1 MGIYPVSLEKLIEQF
16 SRLPGIGQKSAT
28 RVALY
33 VLSSKNELAESLAKS
48 LVEVKEKIRFC
59 SICFNL
65 TDDDPCPICCDE
77 NRADGTICVVEG
89 PGDQLALEDSGVFKG
104 RYHILHGILSPLD
117 GIGPEDLKIGEL
129 LGRFDK
135 EGIKEVILATN
146 PTTEGET
153 TASFLVKLLSERG
166 KNIKTTRIAL
176 GVPMGGDLKYL
187 DRMTIEHAMRSRIA
201 INP

>member
-1 MGIYPVSLEKLIEQF
+1 MGIYPVSLEKLIEQL

-33 VLSSKNELAESLAKS
+33 VLRSKNELAEGLAKS
-48 LVEVKEKIRFC
+48 LLEVKEKIRFC

-104 RYHILHGILSPLD
+104 RYHVLHGVLSPLD

-129 LGRFDK
+129 LGRLDK

-146 PTTEGET
+146 PTAEGET
-153 TASFLVKLLSERG
+153 TASFLVKLLSERDN
-166 KNIKTTRIAL
+166 NIKTTRIAL
-176 GVPMGGDLKYL
+176 GIPMGGDLKYL

>member
-1 MGIYPVSLEKLIEQF
+1 MGIYPVSLEKLIAQF

-33 VLSSKNELAESLAKS
+33 VLRSKDELAESLAKS
-48 LVEVKEKIRFC
+48 LLEVKEKIKFC

-89 PGDQLALEDSGVFKG
+89 PGDQLALEDSGAFKG
-104 RYHILHGILSPLD
+104 RYHILHGVLSPLD

-129 LGRFDK
+129 LGRLDK
-135 EGIKEVILATN
+135 EGIKEIILATN

-153 TASFLVKLLSERG
+153 TASFLVKLLSERDR
-166 KNIKTTRIAL
+166 NIKTTRIAL